1 VLKEIPLGIF
11 VLTFD
16 HCLRQDEGITIC
28 VNPYGK
34 EQLLDKPPLKE
45 CAIDSYKS
53 PYIEERTSV
62 LSRANKHSLKSIGL
76 GIDL

>member
-16 HCLRQDEGITIC
+16 HYPRQDEGITIC

-45 CAIDSYKS
+45 YAIDSNKS
-53 PYIEERTSV
+53 PHIEE
-62 LSRANKHSLKSIGL
+62 
-76 GIDL
+76 